1 MMSDVPPL
9 GTQLGVLSITDIFV
23 EYDGPKL
30 FACVN
35 ELGQYYLSIFV
46 DEDDE
51 SEWYVYAPQSAGR
64 MRDLIAGRISL
75 RDAILKP
82 SGPHVWAVR
91 RSLESVDFEIKSI
104 TASELPDTWLP
115 PADANL
121 AVSGTEQHRGTQD
134 SKAVWIELQ
143 WASDPSELDEQAD
156 APLSPCVAI
165 RLAIAGS
172 YVWGDEAS
180 GAVLDAREALRFLA
194 RSWAYFSWE
203 EGLPLDLPFGS
214 LRDIRDDLDRKRSRA
229 PRALRRS
236 LELSFND
243 FMFGHDLSQMSS
255 AGALP
260 SVVLAREGAYG
271 WILREDDASRY
282 SIENLLGPLES
293 LAIKLVEGL
302 ERFNDQAARE
312 AIRAWSSKWS
322 LTSHE
327 AAEIVTG
334 LSSEDVRL
342 IEEASEEF
350 RLELAQIDAFSLA
363 DPDPSKSELLAAARL
378 SAGLAPEHVAEIVSL
393 IGPIPG
399 SATDDLDRLSE
410 LAPAQIAG
418 HVFAFDQGLEAAR
431 WLRKFLELPLD
442 APVDPERMLMEYG
455 VLVKH
460 VKLKSIRSVDAIA
473 AWGSKRGPCVLINT
487 YGVHAQGSAGRRT
500 TAAHELCH
508 LLLDRGGSLPI
519 AEVLRGQES
528 TVVEARARAF
538 AAEFLLPQQVAGE
551 TYQQSPDKP
560 KRVVKRLSEKYGV
573 SPEVVAWNIKNS
585 GVPITDAGR
594 NFLSQLV
601 QRPWRF

>member
-1 MMSDVPPL
+1 MMSDIPPV

-30 FACVN
+30 FACIN
-35 ELGQYYLSIFV
+35 ELGQLYLSIFV

-64 MRDLIAGRISL
+64 MRDLIAGHIGL

-91 RSLESVDFEIKSI
+91 RSLESAGFEIKSI
-104 TASELPDTWLP
+104 PASELPETWLP

-121 AVSGTEQHRGTQD
+121 AVPGAEPESGSEG
-134 SKAVWIELQ
+134 SNAVCIDIQ
-143 WASDPSELDEQAD
+143 WAPDPPELDEHA
-156 APLSPCVAI
+156 APQFPRVEI
-165 RLAIAGS
+165 RLAISGS
-172 YVWGDEAS
+172 YVWGDESS
-180 GAVLDAREALRFLA
+180 GVVLDAREALRFLA

-203 EGLPLDLPFGS
+203 DGLPLDLPFGN
-214 LRDIRDDLDRKRSRA
+214 LRDIRDELDRKRSRA
-229 PRALRRS
+229 PHSLRRS

-260 SVVLAREGAYG
+260 SVVLATEGAYG
-271 WILREDDASRY
+271 WILREDDAGRY
-282 SIENLLGPLES
+282 GIEDLLGPLES
-293 LAIKLVEGL
+293 LALALVEGL
-302 ERFNDQAARE
+302 ERFDDQAARG
-312 AIRAWSSKWS
+312 AINAWSSRWS
-322 LTSHE
+322 LTNRE

-334 LSSEDVRL
+334 LSSEEVRF

-350 RLELAQIDAFSLA
+350 RRELAQFDGPSPA
-363 DPDPSKSELLAAARL
+363 DPSKSELLAAARL
-378 SAGLAPEHVAEIVSL
+378 SAGLAPEHIAEIVSL

-399 SATDDLDRLSE
+399 SATDDLDRLSKV
-410 LAPAQIAG
+410 APTQIAG

-431 WLRKFLELPLD
+431 WLRKTLDIPLD
-442 APVDPERMLMEYG
+442 DPVDPEQILIEYG

-460 VKLKSIRSVDAIA
+460 VKLRSARSVDAIA
-473 AWGSKRGPCVLINT
+473 AWGSRRGPCILINT
-487 YGVHAQGSAGRRT
+487 FGVHAQGSAGRRT
-500 TAAHELCH
+500 TAAHEFCH
-508 LLLDRGGSLPI
+508 LLLDRVGALPI

-538 AAEFLLPQQVAGE
+538 AAEFLLPQQVAGDA
-551 TYQQSPDKP
+551 YQQSPDKP
-560 KRVVKRLSEKYGV
+560 KRVVKRLSDRYGV
-573 SPEVVAWNIKNS
+573 SAELVAWNIKNS

-594 NFLSQLV
+594 KFLSQLV

>member
-1 MMSDVPPL
+1 MMSDVPPV

-35 ELGQYYLSIFV
+35 GLGQRYLSILV

-51 SEWYVYAPQSAGR
+51 SEWYVYAPQSVGR
-64 MRDLIAGRISL
+64 MRDLIAGRIGL

-91 RSLESVDFEIKSI
+91 RSLESADFEIKSI

-121 AVSGTEQHRGTQD
+121 AVPGTEQQPGSKD
-134 SKAVWIELQ
+134 SNAVCIDIE
-143 WASDPSELDEQAD
+143 WAVDPPEPDEHA
-156 APLSPCVAI
+156 APQFPRVAI

-180 GAVLDAREALRFLA
+180 GVVLDAREALRFLA

-203 EGLPLDLPFGS
+203 EGLPLDLPFGN
-214 LRDIRDDLDRKRSRA
+214 LRDIRDDLDRKRNRA
-229 PRALRRS
+229 PHYLRRS

-271 WILREDDASRY
+271 WILREDDAGRY

-293 LAIKLVEGL
+293 LALGLVKRL
-302 ERFNDQAARE
+302 ERFDDRAARE
-312 AIRAWSSKWS
+312 AISAWSSRWS

-334 LSSEDVRL
+334 LSSEEVRL

-350 RLELAQIDAFSLA
+350 RRELAQFDGLSLA
-363 DPDPSKSELLAAARL
+363 DPDPSKSELLAAARM

-410 LAPAQIAG
+410 VAPTQIAG

-431 WLRKFLELPLD
+431 WLRKFLDIPLD
-442 APVDPERMLMEYG
+442 APVDPERMLTEYG

-487 YGVHAQGSAGRRT
+487 FGVHAQGSAGRRT

-508 LLLDRGGSLPI
+508 LLLDRAGSLPI

-594 NFLSQLV
+594 EFLSQLV